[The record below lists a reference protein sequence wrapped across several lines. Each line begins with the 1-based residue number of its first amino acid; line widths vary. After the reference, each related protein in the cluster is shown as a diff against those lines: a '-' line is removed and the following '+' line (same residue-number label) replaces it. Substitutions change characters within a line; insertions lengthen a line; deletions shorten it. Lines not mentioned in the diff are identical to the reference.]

1 MAASGSPTLDAMLE
15 GGLELGDNIVWVVDH
30 EDDVGA
36 LASSFLAE
44 ADGIRRHLC
53 FGRESS
59 CRHPAPADV
68 THVGGGQVLQ
78 PGDLEDLVLGPEIE
92 RGARLVLERLDD
104 LVLRWGA
111 SEAVRF
117 YRNTC
122 PRLFDRGAIAY
133 WFATSEAGPAV
144 IDGVSRIA
152 QCVFEIRSGQLRV
165 IKAEGRPRRLQGAT
179 TKFET
184 RAGVPVVSREHALGR
199 LGEGLRRTRR
209 ERNLTQAQMATLA
222 GVTPAAISQAET
234 GRRGLSLDTTVALC
248 EALRIGLDDL
258 LGTGRAP
265 DPILARR
272 DRSGT
277 DLDIVALF
285 DDPSFGPRTFL
296 MRIDAGGSL
305 TPPFAHKG
313 PELILV
319 AQGLVLVDLGDT
331 TPVLR
336 SGDGLRATNLPV
348 RRLTNLADEPAAVF
362 WLAVTAE
369 SGGSP
374 TD

>member
-1 MAASGSPTLDAMLE
+1 MAASGSQTLDALLE
-15 GGLELGDNIVWVVDH
+15 GGLALGDNIVWVVDH

-209 ERNLTQAQMATLA
+209 ERNLTQAVASDPRQRFETAEQWLLQLDQGEHQPLA
-222 GVTPAAISQAET
+222 LRPKPLLEREPLKVW
-234 GRRGLSLDTTVALC
+234 RGL
-248 EALRIGLDDL
+248 
-258 LGTGRAP
+258 
-265 DPILARR
+265 
-272 DRSGT
+272 
-277 DLDIVALF
+277 ALF
-285 DDPSFGPRTFL
+285 
-296 MRIDAGGSL
+296 SL
-305 TPPFAHKG
+305 LLN
-313 PELILV
+313 LILLISLLK
-319 AQGLVLVDLGDT
+319 G
-331 TPVLR
+331 
-336 SGDGLRATNLPV
+336 
-348 RRLTNLADEPAAVF
+348 
-362 WLAVTAE
+362 
-369 SGGSP
+369 
-374 TD
+374 